1 MQTSAADPKSVLV
14 TRIQEQLQR
23 LERRRARLRSLNT
36 RVVTLNLVLSA
47 IATALA
53 GVTAVTGPL
62 VGEGPPAWRWTCGLV
77 AVVTAA
83 AALTTGIQQR
93 FHVPERLARTL
104 ACVGKLRSLELALQ
118 LSRSTPEDA
127 AGEYEELLESYPE
140 ELA

>member
-14 TRIQEQLQR
+14 TRIQEQPQR
-23 LERRRARLRSLNT
+23 LGRRRARLRSLNT

-104 ACVGKLRSLELALQ
+104 ACVGK
-118 LSRSTPEDA
+118 
-127 AGEYEELLESYPE
+127 
-140 ELA
+140 

>member
-1 MQTSAADPKSVLV
+1 V

-93 FHVPERLARTL
+93 FHVPEWLGRTL
-104 ACVGKLRSLELALQ
+104 ACVGKLRSLELELQ
-118 LSRSTPEDA
+118 LSRSTPEEA